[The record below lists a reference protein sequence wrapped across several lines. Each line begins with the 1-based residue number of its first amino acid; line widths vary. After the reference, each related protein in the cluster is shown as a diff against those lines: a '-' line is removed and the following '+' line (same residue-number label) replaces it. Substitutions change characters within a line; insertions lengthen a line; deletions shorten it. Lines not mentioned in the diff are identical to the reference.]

1 MKKTRKVLSIV
12 TVVVLVLYFS
22 SMAVLY
28 GNMKDTVK
36 ANIYDEASTLAEEFN
51 NNSYENLE
59 HFVSVTNQSLPMY
72 PTKYYVYDE
81 TGENLLAQTSN
92 QIMFQ
97 YGPLLKYGIVNLDEY
112 LSEKQ
117 IEQLAQMDNKYSS
130 NYSTFKYAIDG
141 DKVIP
146 CSLVYR
152 ILPDGTDGES
162 FTFTNTKP
170 TGEISC
176 ISNILKWI
184 CIRHIR
190 LIFKK
195 KIMILSTRNSKTARC
210 LKPNVKKISQTRGEV
225 Q

>member
-22 SMAVLY
+22 SMTVLY

-141 DKVIP
+141 IVFCLMARTVKVLTLPIP
-146 CSLVYR
+146 SLQVK
-152 ILPDGTDGES
+152 S
-162 FTFTNTKP
+162 AVFQ
-170 TGEISC
+170 
-176 ISNILKWI
+176 NILKWI

>member
-141 DKVIP
+141 DKVIRVRLCIEFCLMARTVKVLP
-146 CSLVYR
+146 LPIPSLQVK
-152 ILPDGTDGES
+152 S
-162 FTFTNTKP
+162 AVFQ
-170 TGEISC
+170 
-176 ISNILKWI
+176 NILKWI